1 MSDFLTSKHPI
12 FSQVLDWKFY
22 SYTAHFHNLIP
33 WPNPKIVGLE
43 KKNTW
48 QVLIISMQKIFS
60 LFFFVGNIGNCSI
73 FGMSRRPTDLTNI
86 YESAQHEYSFQLF
99 KSRFHH
105 ERLLSCMHVWPAIS
119 CKAMGEDEHFTNIR
133 PFRQICH
140 SGIFPS
146 HIVTKDIV
154 MDNRLM
160 VLRVYNQALAFFISP
175 TSVSS

>member
-1 MSDFLTSKHPI
+1 
-12 FSQVLDWKFY
+12 
-22 SYTAHFHNLIP
+22 
-33 WPNPKIVGLE
+33 
-43 KKNTW
+43 
-48 QVLIISMQKIFS
+48 MQKIFS

-99 KSRFHH
+99 KSRFLH

-133 PFRQICH
+133 PFWQICH

-154 MDNRLM
+154 MDDRLM
-160 VLRVYNQALAFFISP
+160 VLRVYHQELAFFISP
-175 TSVSS
+175 TFVSSQKIFEKTLWFDGEIYQEIYQVKVLRISQKCWYTSGAGCKRKL